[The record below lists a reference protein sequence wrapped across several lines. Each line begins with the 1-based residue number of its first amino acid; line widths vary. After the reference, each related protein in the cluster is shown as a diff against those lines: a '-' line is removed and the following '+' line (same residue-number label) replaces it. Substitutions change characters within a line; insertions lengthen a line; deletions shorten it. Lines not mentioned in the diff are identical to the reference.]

1 VDRWSSSSG
10 GDLYCESDQGI
21 DVDILVAEITE
32 KILEQNYQEIG
43 MVYIVA
49 VFIALLGIVIL
60 FQLALALG
68 APWGEYAMGG
78 KFPGKFPA
86 QMRIAA
92 LVQIVILFLIAL
104 VVLSASGLALNQF
117 YNFARTAIWF
127 VVAFFVLGSL
137 MNLATKSVKERRIWA
152 PVNVLLLLLSIF
164 VAINL

>member
-1 VDRWSSSSG
+1 VDRWGSG
-10 GDLYCESDQGI
+10 SGRDLYCEPRQGI
-21 DVDILVAEITE
+21 DVDILVAEIADMFFE
-32 KILEQNYQEIG
+32 LSFQEIS
-43 MVYIVA
+43 MVYIVF
-49 VFIALLGIVIL
+49 VFIALISVVIL

-68 APWGEYAMGG
+68 APWGDYAMGG
-78 KFPGKFPA
+78 KFPGKFPP

-92 LVQIVILFLIAL
+92 VIQIVILFLIAL

-117 YNFARTAIWF
+117 YNFSRTAIWF